1 MRIIENPSGIATGK
15 IYNVGNPAND
25 FSVRELAMMM
35 LDLAKTYPEYR
46 DTAAEVTIVDTTAEG
61 YYGKG
66 YQDVQN
72 RVPKID
78 NTCADLEWRPK
89 VTMDRALAHIFDA
102 YRGDVAEARALVD

>member
-1 MRIIENPSGIATGK
+1 
-15 IYNVGNPAND
+15 
-25 FSVRELAMMM
+25 MM

-72 RVPKID
+72 RVPLIA
-78 NTCADLEWRPK
+78 NTCADLEWAPT
-89 VTMDRALAHIFDA
+89 VAMDHALLQIFDA
-102 YRGDVAEARALVD
+102 YRSLVAEARALVD